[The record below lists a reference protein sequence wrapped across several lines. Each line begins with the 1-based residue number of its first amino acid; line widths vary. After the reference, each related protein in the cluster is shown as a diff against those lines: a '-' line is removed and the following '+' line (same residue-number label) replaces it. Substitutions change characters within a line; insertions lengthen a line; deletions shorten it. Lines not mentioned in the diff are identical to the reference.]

1 MREQQAVICWLAL
14 SAHRLFSLL
23 QLVLGNA
30 VSFSK
35 TATDPDCGSSLFFP
49 LHFTSILCRAWVR
62 FSVPLTPL
70 LWECKKLPFPEWSCR
85 KHACLAVALPAGGSR
100 AEMDQVGMYGDHK
113 DLCAAR
119 LVLDSVG
126 ILRDDLEVYNS
137 VQCLSYILT
146 DQHFSWATFIL
157 FLFKKNSFNCMSLIL
172 TYAMSY

>member
-1 MREQQAVICWLAL
+1 MTREQQAAICWLAL

-23 QLVLGNA
+23 QLVLGKA

-49 LHFTSILCRAWVR
+49 LHFTSVFCRAWVR

-70 LWECKKLPFPEWSCR
+70 LWECKKLPLP
-85 KHACLAVALPAGGSR
+85 CLAVAVPAAGSR
-100 AEMDQVGMYGDHK
+100 AEIDQVGMYGDHK
-113 DLCAAR
+113 DLCGSR

-126 ILRDDLEVYNS
+126 ISRDDLEVYNS